1 MNTENNSLDR
11 LRKAWRETGDA
22 MGNDAP
28 NPDDLDK
35 KKTALD
41 NLRDRYKSF
50 WVMALALGFGFGTFM
65 IFRNIIDIESDLG
78 LPLALSYW
86 MYFMICF
93 GMDCWLWN
101 GVRKIN
107 PVTMSVSEVA
117 SKALFYHKRHLQ
129 FMCVLLPL
137 AVALVGFTAYA
148 FRASSYFVY
157 GIIAGAVIG
166 AIMGIIQFRRFM
178 ASYRQLSA

>member
-11 LRKAWRETGDA
+11 LRKAWRDTGNA
-22 MGNDAP
+22 MGSDYP
-28 NPDDLDK
+28 NPDDLNK

-50 WVMALALGFGFGTFM
+50 WVMALALGIGTFM
-65 IFRNIIDIESDLG
+65 IFSTIIDNIEFGLG
-78 LPLALSYW
+78 LPLALSYGL
-86 MYFMICF
+86 YFMICF

-107 PVTMSVSEVA
+107 PVTMSVSKVA

-129 FMCVLLPL
+129 FVCILLPI
-137 AVALVGFTAYA
+137 AVGLVGFTAYA
-148 FRASSYFVY
+148 FRAQTYLVY
-157 GIIAGAVIG
+157 GVIVGVVIG

-178 ASYRQLSA
+178 ASYRQLSD